1 MCNCLESN
9 IILKLKFRNLHTTVV
24 DSVDPASIAD
34 FLFQGGVLSEDDVS
48 DLLGH
53 TDEKQKTRNL
63 LNALYKTENPQAF
76 VKLYAAIKEQSDS
89 DLKWLIDRIDSE
101 STGDCVLKNDNVYCS
116 SKQELSYRKQIA
128 RQLRTQYVG
137 GISETLKSRLRVTQG
152 HRKRN
157 HWADH
162 KRLTIS

>member
-76 VKLYAAIKEQSDS
+76 VKLYAAIKEQSN
-89 DLKWLIDRIDSE
+89 LQWLIDRIDSE
-101 STGDCVLKNDNVYCS
+101 STGDSVFLR
-116 SKQELSYRKQIA
+116 RKI
-128 RQLRTQYVG
+128 LVCIVVKTNF
-137 GISETLKSRLRVTQG
+137 ITWL
-152 HRKRN
+152 N
-157 HWADH
+157 
-162 KRLTIS
+162 LT